1 MRIGLFGDTY
11 FPEINGVA
19 TSIKTLEDELI
30 KLGHEVYI
38 ITTKA
43 DFSKP
48 ELEGRVLRLPGI
60 ELKFLYGYV
69 LTSPLQISAFN
80 IVRSLDL
87 DIIHAHTEFGIGI
100 FARICSRLLS
110 IPLVSTYHT
119 TYEDYTHYVN
129 FINSNIVDNV
139 AKKIV
144 ANLSKLYG
152 DSSME
157 VISPSYK
164 TKDMLLRY
172 GIRSDIHVVPTGLD
186 LKRFNPKN
194 KNLQK
199 IKDIRDNYNI
209 LDDELL
215 VIYLGRIA
223 EEKSI
228 DVVIDGFSHI
238 KKMGI
243 KAKFLIVGTGPGE
256 EDLKKQS
263 NSLGLD
269 DIIIFAGKKSP
280 VEVSDYY
287 LASDV
292 FVSASL
298 TETQGLTFIEALASG
313 LPVFARHDEVLDEL
327 VYENES
333 GYYFSSPEEFANKL
347 SLYNSLSEEEKEK
360 IKEKAVDVVK
370 SDRKSTR
377 LNSSH

>member
-139 AKKIV
+139 ANCYQALGIIH
-144 ANLSKLYG
+144 ANFTP
-152 DSSME
+152 
-157 VISPSYK
+157 IP
-164 TKDMLLRY
+164 
-172 GIRSDIHVVPTGLD
+172 
-186 LKRFNPKN
+186 KRFKDYIAMPKP
-194 KNLQK
+194 NLYQS
-199 IKDIRDNYNI
+199 
-209 LDDELL
+209 LHTTVL
-215 VIYLGRIA
+215 A
-223 EEKSI
+223 T
-228 DVVIDGFSHI
+228 DGTLFEI
-238 KKMGI
+238 
-243 KAKFLIVGTGPGE
+243 GT
-256 EDLKKQS
+256 
-263 NSLGLD
+263 
-269 DIIIFAGKKSP
+269 
-280 VEVSDYY
+280 
-287 LASDV
+287 ASCRERV
-292 FVSASL
+292 
-298 TETQGLTFIEALASG
+298 
-313 LPVFARHDEVLDEL
+313 
-327 VYENES
+327 
-333 GYYFSSPEEFANKL
+333 
-347 SLYNSLSEEEKEK
+347 
-360 IKEKAVDVVK
+360 
-370 SDRKSTR
+370 
-377 LNSSH
+377 